1 HETEFDDRIPMQ
13 AYADVIV
20 NAAHA
25 SPARRRLDELSKLL
39 RARSQIP
46 APKQFDQ
53 SKGGEL
59 RCAGQATEEDIE
71 SAADV
76 QRGLV
81 NDAGVDLAAQIS
93 APQIRIGLLNA
104 RDGVGDRLRLLAI
117 DTRGLL
123 QDASEGRLS
132 EALLFGKISSS
143 EIRLALRREKHRKR
157 PSTVVAERV
166 RGGLIDLI

>member
-1 HETEFDDRIPMQ
+1 
-13 AYADVIV
+13 
-20 NAAHA
+20 
-25 SPARRRLDELSKLL
+25 
-39 RARSQIP
+39 
-46 APKQFDQ
+46 
-53 SKGGEL
+53 
-59 RCAGQATEEDIE
+59 
-71 SAADV
+71 
-76 QRGLV
+76 
-81 NDAGVDLAAQIS
+81 LAAQIS

-143 EIRLALRREKHRKR
+143 KIRLALRREKHRKR

-166 RGGLIDLI
+166 RGGLIDLIEIGAFFTINLDVDEKLVHERGRFRIREALLIHNMAPMTGR